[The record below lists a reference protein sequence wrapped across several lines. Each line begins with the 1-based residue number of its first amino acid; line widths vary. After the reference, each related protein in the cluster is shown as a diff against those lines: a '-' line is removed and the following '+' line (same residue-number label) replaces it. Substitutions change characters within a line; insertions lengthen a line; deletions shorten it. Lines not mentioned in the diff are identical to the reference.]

1 VSTWPPITE
10 PLLLE
15 RLAMSPDEYLEYLAT
30 ITRAI
35 PPRAY
40 DAALYERGLGYPWAR
55 PASSYFMHGDVV
67 EPVADM
73 DRARREAIFARFAV
87 AEGEA
92 ARFPLLAYGANGAP
106 ETLLMKFGH
115 FAPEDRDVLV
125 LAGGLHDF
133 DVGASAHVSVYG
145 AMPAT
150 LFPSPATVVRCAV
163 LWVNAVQFVQ
173 LVWSELSYLLGRL
186 DGTRFDADDA
196 GAGPGLG
203 SVFAFVSR
211 FGTFSPEGEPVAL
224 AAVPAAQ
231 RTAPA
236 LTQEE
241 LLGAAAR
248 LALGDGA
255 SSEDIA
261 RELFDDY
268 HEFARRRGHAIWK
281 ATTRFAS
288 ERWVTFPGGLEP

>member
-1 VSTWPPITE
+1 MWPPITE

-15 RLAMSPDEYLEYLAT
+15 RLAMSRDEYLEYLAT

-40 DAALYERGLGYPWAR
+40 EAALYERGLGYPWAR

-73 DRARREAIFARFAV
+73 DAARREAIFARFAV
-87 AEGEA
+87 AEGEG

-106 ETLLMKFGH
+106 ETLVMKFGH
-115 FAPEDRDVLV
+115 FAAEDRDVLV
-125 LAGGLHDF
+125 LAGALHDF
-133 DVGASAHVSVYG
+133 DVGASAHPTFYG

-150 LFPSPATVVRCAV
+150 LFPSPGTVVRCAV

-173 LVWSELSYLLGRL
+173 LAWSELSYLLGRL
-186 DGTRFDADDA
+186 DGIRFDADDA
-196 GAGPGLG
+196 GAGLG

-211 FGTFSPEGEPVAL
+211 FGTFSPEGRPVAL
-224 AAVPAAQ
+224 AAVAAAH

-236 LTQEE
+236 MTQAE
-241 LLGAAAR
+241 LLTAAAR

-268 HEFARRRGHAIWK
+268 HEFAWRRGHAIRE
-281 ATTRFAS
+281 AMTRFAS
-288 ERWVTFPGGLEP
+288 EHWVTFPGGIDP

>member
-1 VSTWPPITE
+1 MDVWPPITE

-15 RLAMSPDEYLEYLAT
+15 RLAMSRDEYLEYLAT

-40 DAALYERGLGYPWAR
+40 DAAVYERGLGYPWAR

-67 EPVADM
+67 EPIADM
-73 DRARREAIFARFAV
+73 DPARREAIFARFAV
-87 AEGEA
+87 AEGEG

-106 ETLLMKFGH
+106 ETLVMKFGH

-125 LAGGLHDF
+125 LAGALHDF
-133 DVGASAHVSVYG
+133 DVGASAHPTFYG

-150 LFPSPATVVRCAV
+150 LFPSPGTAVRCAV

-173 LVWSELSYLLGRL
+173 LAWSELSYLLGRL
-186 DGTRFDADDA
+186 DGVRFEADDA
-196 GAGPGLG
+196 GAGLG

-211 FGTFSPEGEPVAL
+211 FGTFSPAGEPVAL
-224 AAVPAAQ
+224 AAVAAAR

-236 LTQEE
+236 MTQEE

-268 HEFARRRGHAIWK
+268 HGFAWRRGHAIR
-281 ATTRFAS
+281 AAATRFAS
-288 ERWVTFPGGLEP
+288 ERWVTFPGGIDP